1 MAHQILALAVSE
13 IQPLRLSFSEI
24 WNLTYGV
31 SFDLSDPAL
40 GSTDSHHPGLP
51 SDKIAAFQQR
61 EEMLIQMKIATEQT
75 YHFVTSSYRFP
86 VPVRSIIFNCLVHTI

>member
-31 SFDLSDPAL
+31 SDPAL

-51 SDKIAAFQQR
+51 SHKIAAFQQR
-61 EEMLIQMKIATEQT
+61 EEMLIQMEIATEQT
-75 YHFVTSSYRFP
+75 YHFVTSSYRLP